1 MPIVVLKGISL
12 QEPQF
17 LLQKWLLTFQNERAF
32 YRALTMLLAATAM
45 GFLQG
50 FIGDNVLH
58 TTFN

>member
-17 LLQKWLLTFQNERAF
+17 LLQKWLLTFQKERAF
-32 YRALTMLLAATAM
+32 YRALTMLLPATAM

-58 TTFN
+58 TMFN